1 MWQLDAHDKLDQII
15 DVVDN
20 AKTMPMSSSVLI
32 NKADLTRMLEE
43 LRAALPEE
51 LQAAQKVLRQRDEL
65 LSDATANAE
74 RLLTAAEQERQRLVS
89 EEEVLRE
96 ARTQA
101 GEAIRAAREKTEQM
115 RSDVNAYVDAKLAH
129 LEVSVTNIL
138 ETVRHGRSRLSD
150 AGAYGELAPS
160 DDDSG

>member
-1 MWQLDAHDKLDQII
+1 MDAHDKLDQII
-15 DVVDN
+15 GFVDN

-51 LQAAQKVLRQRDEL
+51 LRAAQKVLRQRDEL

-74 RLLTAAEQERQRLVS
+74 RLLTAAEEERQRLVS

-101 GEAIRAAREKTEQM
+101 GEAIRAAREKTEDM
-115 RSDVNAYVDAKLAH
+115 RSDVNSYVDAKLAH

-138 ETVRHGRSRLSD
+138 ETVRQGRARLSD
-150 AGAYGELAPS
+150 ANAYTELAPS

>member
-1 MWQLDAHDKLDQII
+1 MDAHDKLDKII
-15 DVVDN
+15 AFVDN
-20 AKTMPMSSSVLI
+20 AKTLPMSSSVMI

-43 LRAALPEE
+43 MRAALPEE
-51 LQAAQKVLRQRDEL
+51 LQAAQKVLKQRDEL

-74 RLLTAAEQERQRLVS
+74 RLLTAAEEERQRLVS

-101 GEAIRAAREKTEQM
+101 GEAVRAAREKTEQM

-129 LEVSVTNIL
+129 LEVSVSNIL
-138 ETVRHGRSRLSD
+138 ETVRQGRTRLSD
-150 AGAYGELAPS
+150 PNAYAELAAS
-160 DDDSG
+160 DDSD